1 MRRLKIADLK
11 LSKPF
16 FSIIF
21 PVYNREAY
29 LKEALDSILDQS
41 FQDFELIVIDDGS
54 EDRSMEILDQ
64 YSTLFPNFSL
74 ITQNHLGVSEARN
87 AGLKRARGKYICFV
101 DSDDLIPSAYLQDF
115 YSLILQTQANILK
128 NTSMIKFRSQTP
140 PTILQTQIKNIK
152 EFIPQTHNI
161 KLGGTIWSYCIK
173 RNFLLNLPLFFLPN
187 RIMEDEAFIFML
199 LPLCEKIII
208 FEGSPY
214 LYRQHSQSI
223 VANAKVAFDRIENF
237 KNIIE
242 WYREK
247 NLIHHFPIPFYI
259 LYDVSINNPHYK
271 EYLQKSQSTL
281 QSLDLKEF
289 LHQDKLALALAHLDI
304 KDFIKEHQKSRGKLK
319 YYLRRLFGLL

>member
-1 MRRLKIADLK
+1 MKIADLK

-21 PVYNREAY
+21 PVYNVARYLEAS
-29 LKEALDSILDQS
+29 LQSIFSQT
-41 FQDFELIVIDDGS
+41 FQDFEIIAINDGS
-54 EDRSMEILDQ
+54 SDGSLEILERIAKNQSKIKVISQKNGGLSD
-64 YSTLFPNFSL
+64 
-74 ITQNHLGVSEARN
+74 ARN
-87 AGLKRARGKYICFV
+87 TGMQYVQGEYICFV
-101 DSDDLIPSAYLQDF
+101 DSDDLIHPNYLQDF
-115 YSLILQTQANILK
+115 FDVIEQTQAGICKNTNILK
-128 NTSMIKFRSQTP
+128 FSSTP
-140 PTILQTQIKNIK
+140 SIERGTPQPKNIHLFSPNNLK
-152 EFIPQTHNI
+152 IGCNVWSFAFKHSII
-161 KLGGTIWSYCIK
+161 KDNRL
-173 RNFLLNLPLFFLPN
+173 NFLKGRIFEDEPFVFMILPLAKN
-187 RIMEDEAFIFML
+187 IF
-199 LPLCEKIII
+199 I

-214 LYRQHSQSI
+214 FYRQHSQSI
-223 VANAKVAFDRIENF
+223 VAKSPVAFDRIENF

-289 LHQDKLALALAHLDI
+289 LHQDKLAHALAHLDI